1 MSTRAPALLAW
12 LLWVLCGALAVLAVL
27 LDFYTPPVPARHG
40 PNYDALAGIPLVVYP
55 TVGAFLVSHRPKN
68 SVGWILCAI
77 GIFFEVGAFAAAYA
91 DYALFARSGSVAGGI
106 LML

>member
-1 MSTRAPALLAW
+1 VSTRASALLAW
-12 LLWVLCGALAVLAVL
+12 LLWALCVALAVLAVL
-27 LDFYTPPVPARHG
+27 LDFYTPLVPARHG